1 LAGNAIA
8 LDTLINKHGVDAR
21 HFPEPVIDAM
31 IANSDDVVA
40 AAGAHDDISK
50 RIYESWTAFRAR
62 MVQLAPYG
70 EYGYMNARAR
80 HYA

>member
-1 LAGNAIA
+1 
-8 LDTLINKHGVDAR
+8 
-21 HFPEPVIDAM
+21 M